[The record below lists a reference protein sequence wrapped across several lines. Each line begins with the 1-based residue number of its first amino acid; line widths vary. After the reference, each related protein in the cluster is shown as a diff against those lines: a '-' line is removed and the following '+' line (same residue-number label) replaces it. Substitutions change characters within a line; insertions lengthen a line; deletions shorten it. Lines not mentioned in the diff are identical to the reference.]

1 MEQILLDRVKTFVGD
16 RGWSTD
22 LVLKVGVDLAQT
34 VNSAKE
40 LSGKQKCELVCQ
52 TILKV
57 LDDGEK
63 VEIERLGESTD
74 SEKTK
79 EMKAKWEEYR
89 NCVKTV
95 LPVTLDLVI
104 SAARGQFDLGK
115 AVQVAQAVAVGC
127 LPWLSRIPLL
137 SRFLG
142 FLPQPTA
149 GSVPQPVAAS
159 VPQPAAS
166 AVPGSKA
173 PSPSPS
179 PEPATADQQN
189 AEPVPPKESGTQ
201 EELQQP
207 PPPAEAKSESA

>member
-1 MEQILLDRVKTFVGD
+1 
-16 RGWSTD
+16 
-22 LVLKVGVDLAQT
+22 
-34 VNSAKE
+34 
-40 LSGKQKCELVCQ
+40 LVCQ

-89 NCVKTV
+89 NCVKNV

-104 SAARGQFDLGK
+104 SAARGKFELGK

-142 FLPQPTA
+142 PA
-149 GSVPQPVAAS
+149 SAS
-159 VPQPAAS
+159 VPQPTAS
-166 AVPGSKA
+166 AVPESKA
-173 PSPSPS
+173 PPPSPS
-179 PEPATADQQN
+179 PEPATADQPN
-189 AEPVPPKESGTQ
+189 AEPAPPKESGTQ
-201 EELQQP
+201 EEVQQP
-207 PPPAEAKSESA
+207 PPPAEEKSESA

>member
-142 FLPQPTA
+142 FLPQP
-149 GSVPQPVAAS
+149 
-159 VPQPAAS
+159 AAS

-173 PSPSPS
+173 PPPSPS

-201 EELQQP
+201 EEVQQP
-207 PPPAEAKSESA
+207 PPPAEGK

>member
-22 LVLKVGVDLAQT
+22 LVLKVGVDLAQA

-115 AVQVAQAVAVGC
+115 AVQVVQAVAVGC

-142 FLPQPTA
+142 PVAAPA
-149 GSVPQPVAAS
+149 SAPQPV
-159 VPQPAAS
+159 AS
-166 AVPGSKA
+166 AVPGSKP
-173 PSPSPS
+173 PSPSPF
-179 PEPATADQQN
+179 PEAATADQPN
-189 AEPVPPKESGTQ
+189 AEPAPPKESDTL
-201 EELQQP
+201 EEVQLT
-207 PPPAEAKSESA
+207 PPPAEEKSESA